1 MNQKPSFDASR
12 VRHLLSQMGSALS
25 QLFQPSDRQTLSA
38 PDNLPDQLQTVQAL
52 SKNARKKLARQRRL
66 QERKEARKAQRREL
80 KAQQKIKKRQE
91 REDALKHLTKDERES
106 ILRER
111 IEHMQSGRAAEREKK
126 AHIRNVLQNHTKY
139 NVCIDLGW
147 NEEMIDK
154 ERKSLARQLAYSYS
168 VLRKAVE
175 NGLTPIRLSI
185 VGVDDLI
192 KPALSC
198 AAQGWDTWPIFLS
211 KNELV
216 DVYDKKRLVYL
227 THDAEEVLETLDPSD
242 IYVIGGLVDR
252 NRLKG
257 VTRQKADVLSLRSAR
272 LNLNENIS
280 IQHGTP
286 VLTVNHCVEILLHT
300 ANGLSWKEAYMK
312 VLPLRKGVKSC

>member
-1 MNQKPSFDASR
+1 
-12 VRHLLSQMGSALS
+12 MGAALS
-25 QLFQPSDRQTLSA
+25 QLFRPPELHRTLSA
-38 PDNLPDQLQTVQAL
+38 PDHIPDQPQAVQTL

-91 REDALKHLTKDERES
+91 REEALKHLTKDERES

-111 IEHMQSGRAAEREKK
+111 IEHIQSGRAAEREKK
-126 AHIRNVLQNHTKY
+126 AHVRSVLENHTKY

-147 NEEMIDK
+147 NEQMFDK

-168 VLRKAVE
+168 ALRKAVE
-175 NGLTPIRLSI
+175 EGLTPVHLSI
-185 VGVDDLI
+185 VGVDDVI
-192 KPALSC
+192 RPALSC
-198 AAQGWDTWPIFLS
+198 AAQGWDTWPVVLS
-211 KNELV
+211 EKGLV
-216 DVYDKKRLVYL
+216 EVYDKKRLVYL
-227 THDAEEVLETLDPSD
+227 THDAEDVLETLDPSD
-242 IYVIGGLVDR
+242 VYVIGGLVDR

-257 VTRQKADVLSLRSAR
+257 VTRQKADALSLRSAR

-300 ANGLSWKEAYMK
+300 ANGLSWKDAYLK